1 MQQETVEME
10 EIVIEDSNNKSKKEY
25 EKILKRESNR
35 QKNIKAENLVKLG
48 FFEQKEEKNIDFS
61 VLDIITY
68 DKPFQK
74 LYDLYEDRDGN
85 LLYIYAK
92 TEGEDAKPYA
102 YDVIYLETVSDE
114 DYKKLFKA
122 HSYEGAK
129 FIKGLYITTFIL
141 WVLSIVVTLSI
152 IVYYMASGDYG
163 FIDILTNSVS
173 YLFFISIVTALL
185 AITNVSYRKFIGK

>member
-48 FFEQKEEKNIDFS
+48 CFEQKEEKNIDFS

>member
-35 QKNIKAENLVKLG
+35 QKNVKAENLVKLG
-48 FFEQKEEKNIDFS
+48 CFEQKEEKNIDFS